1 MIKEYVLTS
10 IIKTKNSIKKTES
23 DYNTIF
29 TRFKFQWNSKIKKKR
44 NELFNLKNKVCQEL
58 FKEETNGE
66 NNNYYLS
73 SVFEEEGD
81 INKLTEKFMKRLTKT
96 IRKCFR
102 KVRIK
107 NKIDA
112 DKEYAS

>member
-1 MIKEYVLTS
+1 MLTS
-10 IIKTKNSIKKTES
+10 IIKTKKGIKKTES
-23 DYNTIF
+23 YHNTIF
-29 TRFKFQWNSKIKKKR
+29 TEFKFQWKSNIKKKR
-44 NELFNLKNKVCQEL
+44 NELFNLKNKVCQEM
-58 FKEETNGE
+58 FEEETNGE
-66 NNNYYLS
+66 KNNYYLS
-73 SVFEEEGD
+73 SVLEEEGD
-81 INKLTEKFMKRLTKT
+81 VNKLTEKFMKRLTKT